1 MLCLPFP
8 LRPVLPPY
16 LCALMLT
23 ISTATSSHHA
33 WVVGALNSAYRGV
46 FNFLKKY
53 QMEKGPMRRHWQKKI
68 DELKEKWGT
77 IDELDTGIN
86 GTAHLSVMLG
96 RLRPE
101 EHVQVEF

>member
-1 MLCLPFP
+1 
-8 LRPVLPPY
+8 
-16 LCALMLT
+16 
-23 ISTATSSHHA
+23 
-33 WVVGALNSAYRGV
+33 
-46 FNFLKKY
+46 
-53 QMEKGPMRRHWQKKI
+53 MRRHWQKKI